1 MAPISLLKDGDEGE
15 YTPFQYSAPRGVR
28 NMHNYPRWTY
38 PNNPVYLYGN
48 DATSEEKQDYLR
60 G

>member
-1 MAPISLLKDGDEGE
+1 MAPIPSLKDGDEE
-15 YTPFQYSAPRGVR
+15 YSPFQSAPRGVR

-38 PNNPVYLYGN
+38 PSEPVYLYGN